1 MATYGTAI
9 GECLRRWPG
18 AARAAWRHSG
28 GTAAIEFAIIAPVFL
43 IMVLGIIEMGR
54 AMWIKNTLQFAVEET
69 TRYAMVNPSADT
81 APLETYAGNQV
92 FGATVVTSGNFS
104 ATTESSGGVTYVVV
118 TGTYAFES
126 LIPLIPLPDITL
138 SAKSRVPVS

>member
-1 MATYGTAI
+1 MATCGTTI
-9 GECLRRWPG
+9 RERIRRWPA
-18 AARAAWRHSG
+18 AARALWRHSG

-43 IMVLGIIEMGR
+43 IMMLGIVEIGR

-81 APLETYAGNQV
+81 ATLETYAGNQV

-104 ATTESSGGVTYVVV
+104 ASTETSGGVTYVVI

-126 LIPLIPLPDITL
+126 LVPLIPLPDITL